1 MTRAIVGLCT
11 LELEL
16 PENDSL
22 KAKRAILGSLA
33 KRMRATFNVAV
44 AEIDSLD
51 SHTTAIIAFTTLSNS
66 SRHLDQ
72 MITTILT
79 WIDEHADEVMV
90 MNESIEIL

>member
-33 KRMRATFNVAV
+33 KRLRATFNVAV
-44 AEIDSLD
+44 AEIDHLD
-51 SHTTAIIAFTTLSNS
+51 TPTSAVIAFTTLSNS

-72 MITTILT
+72 MITNILN
-79 WIDEHADEVMV
+79 WIDEHADEVLV
-90 MNESIEIL
+90 MSESIETL